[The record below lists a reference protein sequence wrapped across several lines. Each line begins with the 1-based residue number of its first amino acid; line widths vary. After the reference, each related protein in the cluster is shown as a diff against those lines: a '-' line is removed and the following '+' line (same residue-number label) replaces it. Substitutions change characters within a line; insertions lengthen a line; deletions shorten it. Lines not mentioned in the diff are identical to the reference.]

1 MYNHRVGQRIR
12 KLVIGL
18 VLSLA
23 GGEANAL
30 FYGNDVHQWCRNNRS
45 MALAYAAALTD
56 QAARI
61 LHTLGVT
68 LRSSPEQPRAKNDLT
83 DATLDLA
90 KGLLVGYCIPDQVT
104 MEQVTDVFC
113 SYLRDTPQDRHV
125 PATFL
130 FQNAMQKAWP
140 CPKL

>member
-1 MYNHRVGQRIR
+1 MYNHRIAQCIR
-12 KLVIGL
+12 KLVIGS
-18 VLSLA
+18 VLALA
-23 GGEANAL
+23 SGEANAV
-30 FYGNDVHQWCRNNRS
+30 FYGNDVHQWCRGNRS
-45 MALAYAAALTD
+45 MTLAYAAALTD
-56 QAARI
+56 QAARS
-61 LHTLGVT
+61 LHTLDVT

-125 PATFL
+125 PAAFL
-130 FQNAMQKAWP
+130 FQHAVQKAWP